1 MLSLSFRFS
10 RCDHAGSVKRVSR
23 SSGKQYLYGGSEAT
37 SLAVQSKDIVDNRM
51 EASRYK
57 IPILGVS
64 ELLNWAEK
72 EPLCVFDCRFYLAD
86 PEQGRREYA
95 VNHIPSAKYLH
106 LDEDLS
112 GPLGDG
118 SRGRHPLPDLDLFWA
133 KLQDLGVTPDS
144 VVVGYDSSG
153 GPYASRL
160 WWLLRQMGFQ
170 NVWVLDGG
178 WQAWLTFLTTD
189 SDEALSAV
197 EVLKSVNPTAS
208 KIGSDLVRVPI
219 KKTSTKTS
227 VLDRKGRP
235 ASSTDLV
242 SELVEVEMLVSQ
254 RDQFAL
260 IDSRT
265 HDRYLGQNE
274 TIDPVAGHIPGA
286 ANLSWQ
292 DNLDPLGHF
301 LGPEALEKR
310 FEPFFGT
317 LLTPV
322 FYCGSG
328 VTACHNVL
336 ATQIAGLP
344 MPAIY
349 ADSWSGWISDPRRPI
364 QLGDEEDSL

>member
-1 MLSLSFRFS
+1 MDAL
-10 RCDHAGSVKRVSR
+10 
-23 SSGKQYLYGGSEAT
+23 
-37 SLAVQSKDIVDNRM
+37 
-51 EASRYK
+51 RYK
-57 IPILGVS
+57 NPILGIS
-64 ELLNWAEK
+64 ELLRWAVK
-72 EPLCVFDCRFYLAD
+72 EPLCVFDCRFYLMD
-86 PEQGRREYA
+86 PGQGQREFA
-95 VNHIPSAKYLH
+95 AAHIPGAKYLH
-106 LDEDLS
+106 LDDDLS

-118 SRGRHPLPDLDLFWA
+118 SRGRHPLPDLDLLWA
-133 KLQDLGVTPDS
+133 KLQDLGVTRDS

-178 WQAWLTFLTTD
+178 WGAWLTLKSD
-189 SDEALSAV
+189 SDRAQSAIDI
-197 EVLKSVNPTAS
+197 LKSINPTAS
-208 KIGSDLVRVPI
+208 ITETGPESDLTQKGSPAATVMDRRETSESIRERVP
-219 KKTSTKTS
+219 
-227 VLDRKGRP
+227 
-235 ASSTDLV
+235 
-242 SELVEVEMLVSQ
+242 ELVEVEMIDAR

-301 LGPEALEKR
+301 ISPEALQKR

-317 LLTPV
+317 QLTPV

-344 MPAIY
+344 MPAMY

-364 QLGDEEDSL
+364 QLGDEKVDP